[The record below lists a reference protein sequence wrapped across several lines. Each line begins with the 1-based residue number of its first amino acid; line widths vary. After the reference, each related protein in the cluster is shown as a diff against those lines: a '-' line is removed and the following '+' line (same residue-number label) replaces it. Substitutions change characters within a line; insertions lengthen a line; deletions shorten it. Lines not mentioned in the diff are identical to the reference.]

1 MIGAGPGQMID
12 ERHEDS
18 SYGFAAGLVIGM
30 ACGGLLALLFA
41 PKAGAD
47 LRGDIGTRTRTMRD
61 AAGRRYRDFADKAS
75 AGMEQVKEK
84 AQGFKQKA
92 QGVAADV
99 RDYAQS
105 KTQQAA
111 NAVDQST
118 QH

>member
-1 MIGAGPGQMID
+1 MIGAGPGQMSD
-12 ERHEDS
+12 DRHVDS

-30 ACGGLLALLFA
+30 ACGGILALLFA
-41 PKAGAD
+41 PKAGAE
-47 LRGDIGTRTRTMRD
+47 LRGDINTRTRTMRD

-75 AGMEQVKEK
+75 AGMEQMKEK

-92 QGVAADV
+92 QGMAADA

-111 NAVDQST
+111 NAAEQST